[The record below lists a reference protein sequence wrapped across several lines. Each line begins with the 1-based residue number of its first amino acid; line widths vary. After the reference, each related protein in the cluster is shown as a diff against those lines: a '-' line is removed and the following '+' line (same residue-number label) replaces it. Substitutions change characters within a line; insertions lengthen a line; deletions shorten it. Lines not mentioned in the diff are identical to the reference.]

1 IAGYDIMNEP
11 HDMGSAT
18 VWDNAAQAAV
28 NAIRAADMNT
38 PVYVEGYQWASAV
51 NWMQYNANLNIADPA
66 NKIIYEAHQYF
77 DNGSGQYALTYAQQ
91 GANHD
96 TGVQDLQPFLQW
108 LQANNHQGYVG
119 ELGVPSNDPQWV
131 TVLNN
136 ALNALQAAGVSSTV
150 WNYVYSDPSGAN
162 SWWPVADPMSIDPKM
177 GWGAAVMETIFA
189 HTSPTISGFSP
200 DSGVVGDGTTNV
212 DHLILTGT
220 GAANSTVQVYDGTSF
235 LGTTT
240 SNSSGTWIFA
250 TGVLADGVH

>member
-1 IAGYDIMNEP
+1 
-11 HDMGSAT
+11 
-18 VWDNAAQAAV
+18 
-28 NAIRAADMNT
+28 
-38 PVYVEGYQWASAV
+38 
-51 NWMQYNANLNIADPA
+51 
-66 NKIIYEAHQYF
+66 
-77 DNGSGQYALTYAQQ
+77 
-91 GANHD
+91 
-96 TGVQDLQPFLQW
+96 
-108 LQANNHQGYVG
+108 

-136 ALNALQAAGVSSTV
+136 ALSALQAAGVSSTV

-240 SNSSGTWIFA
+240 ANSSGTWTFA
-250 TGVLADGVH
+250 TGVLADGVHSFTATDTDAAGNTSVASAALSVTIDTSAPAAPAIASFSTDSGVVGDHITNDNSLTLTGTAEANSTV